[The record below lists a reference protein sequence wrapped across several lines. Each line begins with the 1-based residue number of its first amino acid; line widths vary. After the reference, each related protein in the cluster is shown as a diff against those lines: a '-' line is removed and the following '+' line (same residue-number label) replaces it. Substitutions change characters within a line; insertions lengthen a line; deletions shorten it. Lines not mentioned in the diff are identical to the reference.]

1 MTDVQT
7 IGVLVTATSVSIAA
21 IYYAFTLRINLKN
34 QELSLKTQELALKAQ
49 QHNLET
55 RQAQLFMQ
63 IYDHFLNA
71 TFLNNYQ
78 LTMQQKWGNYE
89 DYMKKYGPEKNPEE
103 FNRFQT
109 LTTFFQGVGIL
120 VDRGL
125 VDLGLIHDF
134 ASATTIASWERFKPI
149 VYGLRAEKG
158 DPYILWAMEKLYADV
173 KNYRTLNPKPRNLP
187 AEKQ

>member
-1 MTDVQT
+1 
-7 IGVLVTATSVSIAA
+7 
-21 IYYAFTLRINLKN
+21 
-34 QELSLKTQELALKAQ
+34 
-49 QHNLET
+49 
-55 RQAQLFMQ
+55 MQ
-63 IYDHFLNA
+63 IYDHFLDA

-78 LTMQQKWGNYE
+78 LIMQQKWGNYE
-89 DYMKKYGPEKNPEE
+89 EYMKKYGPEKNPEE

-134 ASATTIASWERFKPI
+134 VSATTIASWERFKPI

-173 KNYRTLNPKPRNLP
+173 KKYRDMNPNPRSQP
-187 AEKQ
+187 MGKQ